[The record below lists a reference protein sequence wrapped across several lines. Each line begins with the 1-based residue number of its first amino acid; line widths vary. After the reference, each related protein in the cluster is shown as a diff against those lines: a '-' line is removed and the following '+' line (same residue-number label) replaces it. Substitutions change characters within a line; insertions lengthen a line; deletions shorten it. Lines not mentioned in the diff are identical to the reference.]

1 MNTKQIMLLILK
13 NTVLTGD
20 HGTNWSRMIR
30 AQMMVIT
37 EDLVQHMEGHCEIL
51 LLRSN
56 LLLALDCIWLKIFHE
71 NHSYQ
76 FATI

>member
-13 NTVLTGD
+13 NTALTGD

-37 EDLVQHMEGHCEIL
+37 GDLVQHME
-51 LLRSN
+51 
-56 LLLALDCIWLKIFHE
+56 LALRNSITKVKSASRIRLNLVE
-71 NHSYQ
+71 NLS
-76 FATI
+76 

>member
-37 EDLVQHMEGHCEIL
+37 EDLVQHME
-51 LLRSN
+51 
-56 LLLALDCIWLKIFHE
+56 LALRNSITKVKSASRIRLWSEDCIWLKIFHGKP
-71 NHSYQ
+71 
-76 FATI
+76 I

>member
-37 EDLVQHMEGHCEIL
+37 GDLVQHME
-51 LLRSN
+51 
-56 LLLALDCIWLKIFHE
+56 LALRNSITKVKSASRIRLWSVDCIWLKIFHGKP
-71 NHSYQ
+71 
-76 FATI
+76 I